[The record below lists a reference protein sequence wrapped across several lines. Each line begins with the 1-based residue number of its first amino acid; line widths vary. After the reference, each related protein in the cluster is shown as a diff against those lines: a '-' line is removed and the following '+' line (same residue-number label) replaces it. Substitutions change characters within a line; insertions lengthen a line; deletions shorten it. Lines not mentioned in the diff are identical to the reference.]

1 MEMNFLDYLCI
12 VAFAVTVIGFSMY
25 KSRKEKTTT
34 DFFLASR
41 GATWWLIG
49 FSLIAANISTE
60 QFVGMSG
67 ASAGNVGLAI
77 ASYEWIAAITLV
89 FVAIFFLPRFLKAGI
104 FTIPEYLEYR
114 YNAAARTI
122 MSLFL
127 MVIYVCV
134 TIVAVVYS
142 GGLTLQI
149 IFGLPLHLSI
159 WIIGILAAAYT
170 TFGGLKAVIW
180 ADLIQGS
187 ALILGGALV
196 LYFGLHAMADQ
207 FAPDADGLIAGWGAF
222 MEQCGDKMHMR
233 LPKDHS
239 SLPITALFFGIWIPN
254 FYYWGLNQYIT
265 QRTLAAKSLKAGQE
279 GVIFAAALKLI
290 IPFVIVVPGIMC
302 WKLYPAEL
310 TDTTD
315 AAYPVLIRELI
326 PSGLRGFM
334 LAALAGAVMSSL
346 ASMLNS
352 ASTIFTMDLYKRFLR
367 PNAPDHRL
375 LTVGRISTVV
385 FVVIG
390 CLIAPML
397 ASPAFKGVF
406 HYIQDFQ
413 GFISPGILTAFVFG
427 LIIKRTP
434 AAAAITAMLLN
445 VPVYGALHLK
455 SVQVALIKVM
465 PFLRS
470 VEMVN
475 GEEVVT
481 IAFLNQMAVTATCLV
496 LAMAIVTLIKPLKE
510 PVKMPVNEDINLE
523 SSPIVPVLGTIVI
536 LITIALYVVF
546 W

>member
-1 MEMNFLDYLCI
+1 MSMTLIDYLSI
-12 VAFAVTVIGFSMY
+12 VAFIAAVLGVSMY
-25 KSRKEKTTT
+25 KSRNEK
-34 DFFLASR
+34 DSAGYFLAER

-89 FVAIFFLPRFLKAGI
+89 FVAIFFLPRFLSAGI

-142 GGLTLQI
+142 GGLTI
-149 IFGLPLHLSI
+149 YEIFDWPLVPSI
-159 WIIGILAAAYT
+159 WLIGVLAAAYT

-187 ALILGGALV
+187 ALILGGAIV
-196 LYFGLHAMADQ
+196 LFFGLHAMT
-207 FAPDADGLIAGWGAF
+207 PDGGLAVGWDKL
-222 MEQCGDKMHMR
+222 MEQAGDKMHM
-233 LPKDHS
+233 
-239 SLPITALFFGIWIPN
+239 SLPNSHPELPFTALLFGIWIPN

-265 QRTLAAKSLKAGQE
+265 QRTLASKNLSEGQK
-279 GVIFAAALKLI
+279 GVMFAAFLKLL
-290 IPFVIVVPGIMC
+290 IPFVIVIPGIMA
-302 WKLYPAEL
+302 WILYPVEL
-310 TDTTD
+310 GSGDSAKD
-315 AAYPVLIRELI
+315 AAYPVLIRHLI
-326 PSGLRGFM
+326 PQGLRGFM

-352 ASTIFTMDLYKRFLR
+352 ASTIFTMDLFRRFFKQDASEKQLVF
-367 PNAPDHRL
+367 
-375 LTVGRISTVV
+375 VGRTTTVI

-397 ASPAFKGVF
+397 ADPKFGGVF

-427 LIIKRTP
+427 LVVRRTP
-434 AAAAITAMLLN
+434 AAAAIAAMLAN
-445 VPVYGALHLK
+445 VPIYGALHF
-455 SVQVALIKVM
+455 SAVQTAIVKAF
-465 PFLRS
+465 PFMGSLS
-470 VEMVN
+470 ADGTGN
-475 GEEVVT
+475 
-481 IAFLNQMAVTATCLV
+481 IAFLNQMAITAVCLTLVMAVVTA
-496 LAMAIVTLIKPLKE
+496 IKPLSK
-510 PVKMPVNEDINLE
+510 PVVMPINKDFDMTH
-523 SSPIVPVLGTIVI
+523 SPVVPLAGVAIIGVTVF
-536 LITIALYVVF
+536 LYYIF

>member
-1 MEMNFLDYLCI
+1 MTMTFIDYACI
-12 VAFAVTVIGFSMY
+12 VAFVALVLGVSMFM
-25 KSRKEKTTT
+25 SRQKK
-34 DFFLASR
+34 DAAGYFLAGR

-67 ASAGNVGLAI
+67 AGAGNVGLAI
-77 ASYEWIAAITLV
+77 ASYEWIAAVTLV
-89 FVAIFFLPRFLKAGI
+89 FVGIFFLPRFLSAGI

-114 YNAAARTI
+114 YNQGARII

-142 GGLTLQI
+142 GGLTLHA
-149 IFGLPLHLSI
+149 IFDWDLRMSI

-196 LYFGLHAMADQ
+196 LFLGLHAMAPDQ
-207 FAPDADGLIAGWGAF
+207 GLLMGWSNF
-222 MEQCGDKMHMR
+222 MDHAGDKMHMSLALDHPE
-233 LPKDHS
+233 LPVS
-239 SLPITALFFGIWIPN
+239 ALFLGIWIPN

-265 QRTLAAKSLKAGQE
+265 QRTLASRSLREGQK
-279 GVIFAAALKLI
+279 GVMFAAFLKLL
-290 IPFVIVVPGIMC
+290 IPFVIVVPGIMALY
-302 WKLYPAEL
+302 LYPAEL
-310 TDTTD
+310 GGAEDTAKD
-315 AAYPVLIRELI
+315 AAYPVLIRHLI
-326 PSGLRGFM
+326 PEGLRGFM

-352 ASTIFTMDLYKRFLR
+352 ASTIFTMDFFKRYIK
-367 PNAPDHRL
+367 PDAAEGQL
-375 LTVGRISTVV
+375 VLVGRITTVL

-397 ASPAFKGVF
+397 ADPKFGGVF

-434 AAAAITAMLLN
+434 ATAAIAAMVAN
-445 VPVYGALHLK
+445 VPIYGLLHFA
-455 SVQVALIKVM
+455 SVQTAIVKAM
-465 PFLRS
+465 PFLGA
-470 VEMVN
+470 MN
-475 GEEVVT
+475 EEGAGS
-481 IAFLNQMAVTATCLV
+481 IAFLNQMAITGICLIIVMAVVTA
-496 LAMAIVTLIKPLKE
+496 IRPLKE
-510 PVKMPVNEDINLE
+510 PVVMPRNEAFDMEKSKIA
-523 SSPIVPVLGTIVI
+523 PFIGVLIIAVTI
-536 LITIALYVVF
+536 TLYYIF